1 MSRNYFFVDN
11 TSDCLKVLNILS
23 LQSIRKFNRA
33 EKTNILVTDDEESNL
48 IKSFFVNE
56 NSSTL
61 TERKWDA
68 PVFE

>member
-1 MSRNYFFVDN
+1 MSRNCSFVDN
-11 TSDCLKVLNILS
+11 TSDCMKVLNILS
-23 LQSIRKFNRA
+23 LKSIRKFNRA

>member
-1 MSRNYFFVDN
+1 MFRKCSFVGN
-11 TSDCLKVLNILS
+11 TSDWLKVLNILS

-61 TERKWDA
+61 TEREWDA

>member
-1 MSRNYFFVDN
+1 M
-11 TSDCLKVLNILS
+11 
-23 LQSIRKFNRA
+23 
-33 EKTNILVTDDEESNL
+33 TDDEESNL

>member
-1 MSRNYFFVDN
+1 MDN

-33 EKTNILVTDDEESNL
+33 EKTNILMTNDEKSNL

>member
-1 MSRNYFFVDN
+1 M
-11 TSDCLKVLNILS
+11 LI
-23 LQSIRKFNRA
+23 
-33 EKTNILVTDDEESNL
+33 TDDEESNL
-48 IKSFFVNE
+48 TKSFFENE

>member
-1 MSRNYFFVDN
+1 MFRKCSFVDN
-11 TSDCLKVLNILS
+11 TSDWLKVLNILS

-48 IKSFFVNE
+48 IKSFFENE

>member
-1 MSRNYFFVDN
+1 MFRKCSFVDN
-11 TSDCLKVLNILS
+11 TSDWLKVLNILS

-33 EKTNILVTDDEESNL
+33 EKTNIPETDDEESNL
-48 IKSFFVNE
+48 IKSYFVNE

>member
-1 MSRNYFFVDN
+1 MFRKCSFVDN
-11 TSDCLKVLNILS
+11 TSDWLKVLNILS

-33 EKTNILVTDDEESNL
+33 EKTNILMTDDEESNL

>member
-1 MSRNYFFVDN
+1 MSRNCFFVDN

>member
-1 MSRNYFFVDN
+1 MSRNCFFVDN
-11 TSDCLKVLNILS
+11 TSDCLKVLNIFS

-48 IKSFFVNE
+48 IKSFFVNK